1 VSAEPS
7 DAVVNDFHRREHE
20 SWLASL
26 PEAERRIALQKD
38 LVKRRRTEAAVA
50 RMQAAEHLKRADFF
64 ERELVAAQE
73 ALHRMIAEHNNES
86 TPK

>member
-1 VSAEPS
+1 MSAEPS
-7 DAVVNDFHRREHE
+7 DAVVNDFHRRERE
-20 SWLASL
+20 AWLASL
-26 PEAERRIALQKD
+26 PEVERRIAAQKD
-38 LVKRRRTEAAVA
+38 LVKRRRIEAALA
-50 RMQAAEHLKRADFF
+50 RMQAAEHLKRADLY

>member
-1 VSAEPS
+1 MSAEPS

-20 SWLASL
+20 AWLASL

-38 LVKRRRTEAAVA
+38 LVKRRRTEAALA
-50 RMQAAEHLKRADFF
+50 RIQAAELLRRADFF

-86 TPK
+86 IPK